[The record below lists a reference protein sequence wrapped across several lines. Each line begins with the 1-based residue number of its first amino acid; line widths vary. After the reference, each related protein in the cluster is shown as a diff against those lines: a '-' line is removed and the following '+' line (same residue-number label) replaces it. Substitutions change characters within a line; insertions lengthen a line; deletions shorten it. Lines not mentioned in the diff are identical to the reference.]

1 MKIINSI
8 LILSFSLTSCLF
20 GQVINNTGKGK
31 LQTFEFNRK
40 NGRNQATV
48 TVKTPIELIQ
58 GSAGGIHGKVSFDPD
73 NPANSLKGKLSLD
86 VKSIE
91 TGSDITDNLIFNSS
105 WLWAKK
111 FPEINFTIKGLTDV
125 KRENKQK
132 ISGIAI
138 GKLTLRGV
146 TREVT
151 ADFSATYI
159 QENEF
164 TRSIETGNLLG
175 IRASLII
182 RLVDFGIRNEII
194 GKNAAGKLKI
204 ELSLVGSSSNNQKTK
219 PSFK

>member
-1 MKIINSI
+1 M
-8 LILSFSLTSCLF
+8 
-20 GQVINNTGKGK
+20 
-31 LQTFEFNRK
+31 QTFEFNRK

-58 GSAGGIHGKVSFDPD
+58 GSAEGIHGKVSFDPD

-105 WLWAKK
+105 WLWAKN
-111 FPEINFTIKGLTDV
+111 FPEINFTIEGLTDV
-125 KRENKQK
+125 KRENEQK

-164 TRSIETGNLLG
+164 TRSIESGNLLG
-175 IRASLII
+175 IRANLII

-204 ELSLVGSSSNNQKTK
+204 ELSLVGSSSNNQKNKT
-219 PSFK
+219 FF